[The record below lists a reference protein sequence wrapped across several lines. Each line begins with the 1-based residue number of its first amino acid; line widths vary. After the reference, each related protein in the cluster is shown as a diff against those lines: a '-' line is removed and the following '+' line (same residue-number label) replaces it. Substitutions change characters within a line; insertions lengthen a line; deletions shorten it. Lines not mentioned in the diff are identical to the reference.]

1 MYEDILEEVLF
12 SKDQLAMR
20 IKEMATELDK
30 DYAGKK
36 PLMVAILKG
45 SVMFFT
51 DLIRE
56 MSLPL
61 EIDFMSISSYGNG
74 VKSSGEVKMIKDLDN
89 KIEGKDVIIVE
100 DIVDSGY
107 TMRYL
112 KHLLEARNPASIKIC
127 ALLDKPSRRETDVKV
142 DYKGFEVG
150 NEFVVG
156 YGLDYAGLY
165 RNIPFIGILKR
176 SVYEKE
182 ITIYKITGTAK
193 FKFCR
198 ACFIKPR

>member
-12 SKDQLAMR
+12 SKEQLAKR
-20 IKEMATELDK
+20 IKELAEQLDK
-30 DYAGKK
+30 DYAGKT

-56 MSLPL
+56 MTLPL
-61 EIDFMSISSYGNG
+61 EIDFMSISSYGSG

-107 TMRYL
+107 TMKYL
-112 KHLLEARNPASIKIC
+112 THLLEARNPSSIKIC
-127 ALLDKPSRRETDVKV
+127 ALLDKPSRRETDVAV

-156 YGLDYAGLY
+156 YGLDYAARY

-176 SVYEKE
+176 SVYEK
-182 ITIYKITGTAK
+182 
-193 FKFCR
+193 
-198 ACFIKPR
+198 

>member
-1 MYEDILEEVLF
+1 MYEDILEKVLF
-12 SKDQLAMR
+12 SKEQLAKR
-20 IKEMATELDK
+20 IKELAEQLDK
-30 DYAGKK
+30 DYAGKT

-56 MSLPL
+56 MTLPL
-61 EIDFMSISSYGNG
+61 EIDFMSISSYGSG

-107 TMRYL
+107 TMKYL
-112 KHLLEARNPASIKIC
+112 THLLEARNPSSIKIC
-127 ALLDKPSRRETDVKV
+127 ALLDKPSRRETDVAV

-150 NEFVVG
+150 TEFVVG
-156 YGLDYAGLY
+156 YGLDYAARY

-176 SVYEKE
+176 SVYEK
-182 ITIYKITGTAK
+182 
-193 FKFCR
+193 
-198 ACFIKPR
+198 

>member
-1 MYEDILEEVLF
+1 MYEDVLEKVLI
-12 SKDQLAMR
+12 SREELNR
-20 IKEMATELDK
+20 RVCEMAKTLDE
-30 DYAGKK
+30 DYKGKR

-56 MSLPL
+56 MKIDL
-61 EIDFMSISSYGNG
+61 EIDFMAISSYGNG
-74 VKSSGEVKMIKDLDN
+74 VKSSGEVKMIKDLDG

-107 TMRYL
+107 TMKYL
-112 KHLLEARNPASIKIC
+112 KNLLEARKPSSIKIC
-127 ALLDKPSRRETDVKV
+127 ALLDKPSRRETDVQV

-156 YGLDYAGLY
+156 YGLDYASYY

-176 SVYEKE
+176 SVYEK
-182 ITIYKITGTAK
+182 
-193 FKFCR
+193 
-198 ACFIKPR
+198 

>member
-1 MYEDILEEVLF
+1 MYEDILEKVLF
-12 SKDQLAMR
+12 SKEQLAKR
-20 IKEMATELDK
+20 IKELAEQLDK
-30 DYAGKK
+30 DYAGKT

-56 MSLPL
+56 MTLPL
-61 EIDFMSISSYGNG
+61 EIDFMSISSYGSG

-107 TMRYL
+107 TMKYL
-112 KHLLEARNPASIKIC
+112 THLLEARNPSSIKIC
-127 ALLDKPSRRETDVKV
+127 ALLDKPSRRETDVAV

-156 YGLDYAGLY
+156 YGLDYAARY
-165 RNIPFIGILKR
+165 RNLPFIGILKR
-176 SVYEKE
+176 SVYEK
-182 ITIYKITGTAK
+182 
-193 FKFCR
+193 
-198 ACFIKPR
+198 

>member
-1 MYEDILEEVLF
+1 MYEDILEKILF
-12 SKDQLAMR
+12 SKEQLAKR
-20 IKEMATELDK
+20 IKELAEQLDK
-30 DYAGKK
+30 DYAGKT

-56 MSLPL
+56 MTLPL
-61 EIDFMSISSYGNG
+61 EIDFMSISSYGSG

-107 TMRYL
+107 TMKYL
-112 KHLLEARNPASIKIC
+112 THLLEARNPSSIKIC
-127 ALLDKPSRRETDVKV
+127 ALLDKPSRRETDVAV

-156 YGLDYAGLY
+156 YGLDYAARY

-176 SVYEKE
+176 SVYEK
-182 ITIYKITGTAK
+182 
-193 FKFCR
+193 
-198 ACFIKPR
+198 

>member
-1 MYEDILEEVLF
+1 MYEDVLEKVLI
-12 SKDQLAMR
+12 SREELNR
-20 IKEMATELDK
+20 RVCEMAKTLDE
-30 DYAGKK
+30 DYKGKR

-56 MSLPL
+56 MKIDL
-61 EIDFMSISSYGNG
+61 EIDFMAISSYGNG
-74 VKSSGEVKMIKDLDN
+74 VKSSGEVKMIKDLDG

-107 TMRYL
+107 TMKYL
-112 KHLLEARNPASIKIC
+112 KNLLEARKPSSIKIY
-127 ALLDKPSRRETDVKV
+127 ALLDKPSRRETDVQV

-156 YGLDYAGLY
+156 YGLDYASYY

-176 SVYEKE
+176 SVYEK
-182 ITIYKITGTAK
+182 
-193 FKFCR
+193 
-198 ACFIKPR
+198 

>member
-1 MYEDILEEVLF
+1 MYDDILEKVLF
-12 SKDQLAMR
+12 SKEQLAKR
-20 IKEMATELDK
+20 IKELAEQLDK
-30 DYAGKK
+30 DYAGKT

-56 MSLPL
+56 MTLPL
-61 EIDFMSISSYGNG
+61 EIDFMSISSYGSG

-107 TMRYL
+107 TMKYL
-112 KHLLEARNPASIKIC
+112 THLLEARNPSSIKIC
-127 ALLDKPSRRETDVKV
+127 ALLDKPSRRETDVAV

-156 YGLDYAGLY
+156 YGLDYAARY

-176 SVYEKE
+176 SVYEK
-182 ITIYKITGTAK
+182 
-193 FKFCR
+193 
-198 ACFIKPR
+198 

>member
-1 MYEDILEEVLF
+1 MYEDILEKVLF
-12 SKDQLAMR
+12 SKEQLAKR
-20 IKEMATELDK
+20 IKELAAQLDK
-30 DYAGKK
+30 DYAGKT

-56 MSLPL
+56 MTLPL
-61 EIDFMSISSYGNG
+61 EIDFMSISSYGSG

-107 TMRYL
+107 TMKYL
-112 KHLLEARNPASIKIC
+112 THLLEARNPSSIKIC
-127 ALLDKPSRRETDVKV
+127 ALLDKPSRRETDVAV
-142 DYKGFEVG
+142 DYKGFEVS

-156 YGLDYAGLY
+156 YGLDYAARY

-176 SVYEKE
+176 SVYEK
-182 ITIYKITGTAK
+182 
-193 FKFCR
+193 
-198 ACFIKPR
+198 

>member
-1 MYEDILEEVLF
+1 MYEDILEKVLF
-12 SKDQLAMR
+12 SKEQLAKR
-20 IKEMATELDK
+20 IKELAEQLDK
-30 DYAGKK
+30 DYAGKT

-56 MSLPL
+56 MTLPL
-61 EIDFMSISSYGNG
+61 EIDFMSISSYGSG

-107 TMRYL
+107 TMKYL
-112 KHLLEARNPASIKIC
+112 THLLAARNPSSIKIC
-127 ALLDKPSRRETDVKV
+127 ALLDKPSRRETDVAV

-156 YGLDYAGLY
+156 YGLDYAARY

-176 SVYEKE
+176 SVYEK
-182 ITIYKITGTAK
+182 
-193 FKFCR
+193 
-198 ACFIKPR
+198 

>member
-1 MYEDILEEVLF
+1 MYEDVLEKVLI
-12 SKDQLAMR
+12 SKEELNRR
-20 IKEMATELDK
+20 ICEIAKTLDE
-30 DYAGKK
+30 DYKGKR

-56 MSLPL
+56 MKTDL

-74 VKSSGEVKMIKDLDN
+74 VKSSGEVKMIKDLDG

-107 TMRYL
+107 TMKYL
-112 KHLLEARNPASIKIC
+112 KNLLEARNPSSIRIC
-127 ALLDKPSRRETDVKV
+127 ALLDKPSRRETDVQV

-156 YGLDYAGLY
+156 YGLDYASFY

-176 SVYEKE
+176 SVYEK
-182 ITIYKITGTAK
+182 
-193 FKFCR
+193 
-198 ACFIKPR
+198 

>member
-1 MYEDILEEVLF
+1 MYEDILEKVLF
-12 SKDQLAMR
+12 SKEQLAKR
-20 IKEMATELDK
+20 IKELAEQLDK
-30 DYAGKK
+30 DYAGKT

-56 MSLPL
+56 MTLPL
-61 EIDFMSISSYGNG
+61 EIDFMSISSYGSG

-107 TMRYL
+107 TMKYL
-112 KHLLEARNPASIKIC
+112 THLLEARNPSLIKIC
-127 ALLDKPSRRETDVKV
+127 ALLDKPSRRETDVAV

-156 YGLDYAGLY
+156 YGLDYAARY

-176 SVYEKE
+176 SVYEK
-182 ITIYKITGTAK
+182 
-193 FKFCR
+193 
-198 ACFIKPR
+198 

>member
-1 MYEDILEEVLF
+1 MYEDILEKVLF
-12 SKDQLAMR
+12 SKEQLAKR
-20 IKEMATELDK
+20 IKELAAQLDK
-30 DYAGKK
+30 DYAGKT

-56 MSLPL
+56 MTLPL
-61 EIDFMSISSYGNG
+61 EIDFMSISSYGSG
-74 VKSSGEVKMIKDLDN
+74 VKSSGEIKMIKDLDN

-107 TMRYL
+107 TMKYL
-112 KHLLEARNPASIKIC
+112 THLLEARNPSSIKIC
-127 ALLDKPSRRETDVKV
+127 ALLDKPSRRETDVAV

-156 YGLDYAGLY
+156 YGLDYAARY

-176 SVYEKE
+176 SVYEK
-182 ITIYKITGTAK
+182 
-193 FKFCR
+193 
-198 ACFIKPR
+198 

>member
-1 MYEDILEEVLF
+1 MYEEILEKVLF
-12 SKDQLAMR
+12 SKEQLAER
-20 IKEMATELDK
+20 IKDLAKRLDE

-45 SVMFFT
+45 SIMFFT

-56 MSLPL
+56 MRLPL
-61 EIDFMSISSYGNG
+61 SIDFMSISSYGNG

-89 KIEGKDVIIVE
+89 KIEGKDVVIVE

-107 TMRYL
+107 TMKYL

-127 ALLDKPSRRETDVKV
+127 ALLDKPSRRETDVHV
-142 DYKGFEVG
+142 DYTGFEVG

-165 RNIPFIGILKR
+165 RNIPFIGVLKP
-176 SVYEKE
+176 SVYEK
-182 ITIYKITGTAK
+182 
-193 FKFCR
+193 
-198 ACFIKPR
+198 

>member
-1 MYEDILEEVLF
+1 MYEDLLEKVLF
-12 SKDQLAMR
+12 SKEQLAKR
-20 IKEMATELDK
+20 IKELAEQLDK
-30 DYAGKK
+30 DYAGKT

-56 MSLPL
+56 MTLPL
-61 EIDFMSISSYGNG
+61 EIDFMSISSYGSG

-107 TMRYL
+107 TMKYL
-112 KHLLEARNPASIKIC
+112 THLLEARNPSSIKIC
-127 ALLDKPSRRETDVKV
+127 ALLDKPSRRETDVAV

-156 YGLDYAGLY
+156 YGLDYAARY

-176 SVYEKE
+176 SVYEK
-182 ITIYKITGTAK
+182 
-193 FKFCR
+193 
-198 ACFIKPR
+198 

>member
-1 MYEDILEEVLF
+1 MYEDVLEKVLI
-12 SKDQLAMR
+12 SREELNR
-20 IKEMATELDK
+20 RVCEMAKTLDE
-30 DYAGKK
+30 DYKGKR

-56 MSLPL
+56 MKIDL
-61 EIDFMSISSYGNG
+61 EIDFMAISSYGNG
-74 VKSSGEVKMIKDLDN
+74 VKSSGEVKMIKDLDG

-107 TMRYL
+107 TMKYL
-112 KHLLEARNPASIKIC
+112 KNLLEARKPSSIKIC
-127 ALLDKPSRRETDVKV
+127 ALLDKPSRRETDVQV

-156 YGLDYAGLY
+156 YGLDYASYY
-165 RNIPFIGILKR
+165 RNIPFIVMLKR
-176 SVYEKE
+176 SVYVK
-182 ITIYKITGTAK
+182 
-193 FKFCR
+193 
-198 ACFIKPR
+198 

>member
-1 MYEDILEEVLF
+1 MYEDILEKVLF
-12 SKDQLAMR
+12 SKEQLAKR
-20 IKEMATELDK
+20 IKELAEQLDK
-30 DYAGKK
+30 DYAGKT

-56 MSLPL
+56 MTLPL
-61 EIDFMSISSYGNG
+61 EIDFMSISSYGSG

-107 TMRYL
+107 TMKYL
-112 KHLLEARNPASIKIC
+112 THMLEARNPSSIKIC
-127 ALLDKPSRRETDVKV
+127 ALLDKPSRRETDVAV

-156 YGLDYAGLY
+156 YGLDYAARY

-176 SVYEKE
+176 SVYEK
-182 ITIYKITGTAK
+182 
-193 FKFCR
+193 
-198 ACFIKPR
+198 

>member
-1 MYEDILEEVLF
+1 MYEEILEKVLF
-12 SKDQLAMR
+12 SKEQLAER
-20 IKEMATELDK
+20 IKGLAKRLDE

-56 MSLPL
+56 MRLPL
-61 EIDFMSISSYGNG
+61 SIDFMSISSYGNG

-89 KIEGKDVIIVE
+89 KIEGKDVVIVE

-107 TMRYL
+107 TMKYL

-127 ALLDKPSRRETDVKV
+127 ALLDKPSRRETDVHV
-142 DYKGFEVG
+142 DYTGFEVG

-165 RNIPFIGILKR
+165 RNIPFIGVLKP
-176 SVYEKE
+176 SVYEK
-182 ITIYKITGTAK
+182 
-193 FKFCR
+193 
-198 ACFIKPR
+198 

>member
-1 MYEDILEEVLF
+1 MYEDVLEKVLI
-12 SKDQLAMR
+12 SKEELNRR
-20 IKEMATELDK
+20 ICEIAKTLDE
-30 DYAGKK
+30 DYKGKR
-36 PLMVAILKG
+36 PLMIAILKG

-56 MSLPL
+56 MKTDL

-74 VKSSGEVKMIKDLDN
+74 VKSSGEVKMIKDLDG

-107 TMRYL
+107 TMKYL
-112 KHLLEARNPASIKIC
+112 KNLLEARNPSSIRIC
-127 ALLDKPSRRETDVKV
+127 ALLDKPSRRETDVQV

-156 YGLDYAGLY
+156 YGLDYASFY

-176 SVYEKE
+176 SVYEK
-182 ITIYKITGTAK
+182 
-193 FKFCR
+193 
-198 ACFIKPR
+198 